1 MSRKKFSVGK
11 LVMPVLCILFAAV
24 IPLCTNRYQITV
36 VNTAMMYF
44 LGALGISVMM
54 GMCGQMSFASISFIG
69 IGAYAATQFSKTLGM
84 PSLVALF
91 AAVVFTAFV
100 SLIIGMLLLRLSG
113 GYFTFATM
121 GLVNICAALFINVKP
136 LTGGANGIIGIPDL
150 EIFGFCFDS
159 LYKWFF
165 LLLAVCLGCG
175 LIVERIR
182 KTSLGRSMAA
192 VRDNELAAK
201 SLGINCYQV
210 KVISFVIAGAFAG
223 LSGALLA
230 FHNGAV
236 SYALFSFTN
245 ATNFVIM
252 VMLGGVNSTV
262 GTFLGT
268 FLVTLMPE
276 VLRPLSRYLVLI
288 QGFMIIL
295 MMIFMPMG
303 LAGIGHALK
312 EKAKTI
318 FAQHKFTEKKE
329 ALKIWN
335 RF

>member
-1 MSRKKFSVGK
+1 MKKKKIVPGK
-11 LVMPVLCILFAAV
+11 LVLPLLCALFAIIV
-24 IPLCTNRYQITV
+24 PLCTNRYQITV
-36 VNTAMMYF
+36 VNTAMLYF

-69 IGAYAATQFSKTLGM
+69 IGAYAATQFAKTLGM
-84 PSLVALF
+84 PTLVALI
-91 AAVVFTAFV
+91 AAVIFTALV

-121 GLVNICAALFINVKP
+121 GLVNICAALFINLKP
-136 LTGGANGIIGIPDL
+136 LTGGANGIIGIPKL
-150 EIFGFCFDS
+150 SIFGFTFDT

-165 LLLAVCLGCG
+165 LLLAVCVGCG
-175 LIVERIR
+175 LVVQRIR

-252 VMLGGVNSTV
+252 VMLGGVNSTI

-276 VLRPLSRYLVLI
+276 VLRPLASYLVLI

-303 LAGIGHALK
+303 LAGIGHAIRDNYKKWIAQLLHRFGK
-312 EKAKTI
+312 KTG
-318 FAQHKFTEKKE
+318 KE
-329 ALKIWN
+329 AL
-335 RF
+335 

>member
-1 MSRKKFSVGK
+1 MLKKKVSVSK
-11 LVMPVLCILFAAV
+11 LVMPVLCILFALIV
-24 IPLCTNRYQITV
+24 PLSTNRYQITV
-36 VNTAMMYF
+36 VNTALIYY

-54 GMCGQMSFASISFIG
+54 GMCGQMTFASISFIG

-84 PSLVALF
+84 PTLLALF
-91 AAVVFTAFV
+91 AAVVFTALV
-100 SLIIGMLLLRLSG
+100 SLIIGLLLLRLSG

-121 GLVNICAALFINVKP
+121 GLVNICASLFINVKP

-150 EIFGFCFDS
+150 SIFGFVFDT

-165 LLLAVCLGCG
+165 LLLAVCIGCG
-175 LIVERIR
+175 MIVQRIR

-210 KVISFVIAGAFAG
+210 KVIAFVVAGAFAG
-223 LSGALLA
+223 LAGALLA

-236 SYALFSFTN
+236 SYALFSFSN

-252 VMLGGVNSTV
+252 VMLGGVNSTL

-276 VLRPLSRYLVLI
+276 VLRPLASYLVLI

-303 LAGIGHALK
+303 LAGIGQALK
-312 EKAKTI
+312 EKAKKYM
-318 FAQHKFTEKKE
+318 AQRKLEKEKE
-329 ALKIWN
+329 AL
-335 RF
+335 

>member
-1 MSRKKFSVGK
+1 MLKKKFSAGK
-11 LVMPVLCILFAAV
+11 LVLPLLCVVFAALV
-24 IPLCTNRYQITV
+24 PLGANRYQITV
-36 VNTAMMYF
+36 VNTALLYF

-54 GMCGQMSFASISFIG
+54 GMCGQMTFASISFIG
-69 IGAYAATQFSKTLGM
+69 IGAFAATQFSKTLGM
-84 PSLVALF
+84 PTLLALF
-91 AAVVFTAFV
+91 AAVIFTAVV
-100 SLIIGMLLLRLSG
+100 SLLIGLLLLRLSG
-113 GYFTFATM
+113 GYFTFATI
-121 GLVNICAALFINVKP
+121 GLVSICAALFTNVKP
-136 LTGGANGIIGIPDL
+136 LTGGANGIVGIPKL
-150 EIFGFCFDS
+150 NIFGFTFDS

-165 LLLAVCLGCG
+165 LLFAICIGCS
-175 LIVERIR
+175 LIVQRIR

-210 KVISFVIAGAFAG
+210 KVIAFVIAGAFAG

-236 SYALFSFTN
+236 SYSLFSFTT

-252 VMLGGVNSTV
+252 VMLGGVNSTI

-276 VLRPLSRYLVLI
+276 VLRPLASYLVLI
-288 QGFMIIL
+288 QGVMIIL

-303 LAGIGHALK
+303 LAGIGSSLK
-312 EKAKTI
+312 EKAKKFI
-318 FAQHKFTEKKE
+318 AQRKVKKE
-329 ALKIWN
+329 QEAL
-335 RF
+335 

>member
-1 MSRKKFSVGK
+1 MRKKKFTPAR
-11 LVMPVLCILFAAV
+11 LVMPVLCLLFAV
-24 IPLCTNRYQITV
+24 FVPLTANRYQITV
-36 VNTAMMYF
+36 INTALLYF

-54 GMCGQMSFASISFIG
+54 GMCGQMTFASISFIG

-84 PSLVALF
+84 PTLAALIAAVIFTALVSLV
-91 AAVVFTAFV
+91 
-100 SLIIGMLLLRLSG
+100 IGMLLLRLSG

-150 EIFGFCFDS
+150 NLFGFEFDS

-165 LLLAVCLGCG
+165 LLLAVCIGCG
-175 LIVERIR
+175 LIVQRIR
-182 KTSLGRSMAA
+182 KTALGRSMAA

-230 FHNGAV
+230 FHNGSV

-252 VMLGGVNSTV
+252 VMLGGVNSTI

-276 VLRPLSRYLVLI
+276 VLRPLAGYLVLI

-303 LAGIGHALK
+303 LAGIGQAIK
-312 EKAKTI
+312 EKVGKYLS
-318 FAQHKFTEKKE
+318 QGKMKKE
-329 ALKIWN
+329 TEAV
-335 RF
+335 